1 MLKTHFNN
9 ITVYETH
16 EKFIFFHVFQTGY
29 SDWKN
34 VKALFKQTI
43 THTCAFPHIFKPI
56 FKFIQY
62 KHFIFQANFFY
73 FNTKHT
79 TGLQVHSSVETSKQ
93 YLQTTNYLTK
103 VYIPQ
108 FIMQSSALINVKL
121 FEYEMYRSHTSINFI
136 VLLLTFYILFFRY
149 IFYCIQYDNIHA
161 FRVSI
166 ERIMKIVCNGG
177 DIVHG
182 I

>member
-1 MLKTHFNN
+1 MKLMRNSYFSMCFKQDIPTGKMLKPYLNRQLHTRVLFPTYLNQFSNLFNTSISFSKQN
-9 ITVYETH
+9 
-16 EKFIFFHVFQTGY
+16 FH
-29 SDWKN
+29 
-34 VKALFKQTI
+34 
-43 THTCAFPHIFKPI
+43 
-56 FKFIQY
+56 
-62 KHFIFQANFFY
+62 
-73 FNTKHT
+73 FNTKQT